1 MLLLWSKSRSRL
13 SSTERRKP
21 KMLLAASGQTAVNSG
36 YRRWMILL
44 CYGKARLPD
53 LCVVRKQVVEVYSR
67 SQNYATSGVFQEN
80 GQSTTEVPD

>member
-1 MLLLWSKSRSRL
+1 
-13 SSTERRKP
+13 
-21 KMLLAASGQTAVNSG
+21 
-36 YRRWMILL
+36 MILL